1 MTGVTY
7 ASGSLVVD
15 TDEPSLVSSDPNW
28 EVDLEVLTNLG
39 YILLEKVHFFI
50 DQQAS
55 PPLPSQVVISN
66 LQLFSGQ
73 IFDYNFA
80 LDKGIKTF

>member
-7 ASGSLVVD
+7 ASGGLFVE

-39 YILLEKVHFFI
+39 YQVIEKVHFFI
-50 DQQAS
+50 DQQVS

-73 IFDYNFA
+73 IYDYNFA
-80 LDKGIKTF
+80 LDKSIKIF